1 MVSTVPH
8 SRHCPE
14 ARPCDLDQLP
24 KEIRFE
30 IEIEVT
36 QLCPTLCNPMDC
48 IACQDPLSMGFS
60 RQEYWSGLPFS
71 CGHHSK
77 MKFLIHRALGPE
89 FKSPKSQ
96 PSLDH
101 SCLLDADLLSFFKK
115 Y

>member
-14 ARPCDLDQLP
+14 ARPCDLDQLL

-89 FKSPKSQ
+89 SNLLS
-96 PSLDH
+96 PSL
-101 SCLLDADLLSFFKK
+101 L
-115 Y
+115 